1 VLAMTWSRVLRLLV
15 GGLGTAALIRC
26 GAPSAAAD
34 STNGGTECHSSVESG
49 VEVDT
54 CTGNPDASD
63 DGGPQGDRVRVI
75 PKLCIGLGFG
85 ACDD

>member
-1 VLAMTWSRVLRLLV
+1 
-15 GGLGTAALIRC
+15 
-26 GAPSAAAD
+26 
-34 STNGGTECHSSVESG
+34 VESG

-75 PKLCIGLGFG
+75 SKLCIGLGFG